1 MATDAAAQSA
11 LDPPSLSAATLD
23 PAVETARAPVAFR
36 GGGFAPTSKVLLSL
50 IGLAAILVLWE
61 LAFVMRWVN
70 PVLLPGPVEVA
81 RALGKLVASGEL
93 ALHLAAS
100 LYRIGV
106 GWVLGVAGGVALGIA
121 IGLSTVARSIGIPA
135 VNALFP
141 IPKIAIMPIL
151 ILWLGIGEASK
162 VATIALGVFFPI
174 AVSTFGAIDNVPRNL
189 VRMAQSFGVPF
200 RDIVRKVLLPGALPG
215 VLSGFRISASIALLL
230 VVAAEMI
237 GAERGIGAFVMQ
249 AGNLMQTDQLLAGVT
264 VLSVL
269 GLLIGTGLSW
279 LERRLLVWR

>member
-1 MATDAAAQSA
+1 MSSASQAAA
-11 LDPPSLSAATLD
+11 LATRELASFD
-23 PAVETARAPVAFR
+23 EAESRLPVSFR
-36 GGGFAPTSKVLLSL
+36 GGGFAPTSKPLL
-50 IGLAAILVLWE
+50 ALVGFTGFFLLWE

-81 RALGKLVASGEL
+81 RALWNLLASGEL
-93 ALHLAAS
+93 VRHLAAS

-106 GWVLGVAGGVALGIA
+106 GWVIGAIGGVALGAA
-121 IGLSTVARSIGIPA
+121 IGLSTVARSIGIPG
-135 VNALFP
+135 VSALFP

-162 VATIALGVFFPI
+162 IATIALGVFFPM
-174 AVSTFGAIDNVPRNL
+174 AVATFGAIDNVPRNL

-200 RDIVRKVLLPGALPG
+200 FDIVRKVMLPGALPG
-215 VLSGFRISASIALLL
+215 ILSGCRISASIALLL

-237 GAERGIGAFVMQ
+237 GADRGIGAFVMQ
-249 AGNLMQTDQLLAGVT
+249 AGNLMQTDQLLAGVA

-269 GLLIGTGLSW
+269 GLAIGIALSRT
-279 LERRLLVWR
+279 ERALLAWR